1 LETKIAGTSHPHECR
16 KRIKNQIQKKTDMI
30 FLISPSKTQD
40 FTPSSISYSTTSE
53 LIDQSDL
60 LINTLK
66 GFSEEQLRSLMKI
79 SEKLATL
86 NHQRFQDFHL
96 PFDLKNSKQAL
107 LAFKG
112 DVYDGID
119 VDNYTDDDFR
129 FAQKSMRILSGLYG
143 ILRPLD
149 LIQPYRLEM
158 GTKLTTDRGSNLYSF
173 WDDRIT
179 RILNREMDS
188 SSDRTIVNLA
198 SLEYFKV
205 IQKKKLDGR
214 ILTLSFKE
222 NKNGIFKVIGIYAK
236 KARGMMSDFIIQN
249 RIEDVGQLKE
259 FSGGGYSYQDKLSTA
274 DNWVY
279 TR

>member
-1 LETKIAGTSHPHECR
+1 
-16 KRIKNQIQKKTDMI
+16 MI
-30 FLISPSKTQD
+30 LLISPSKTQD
-40 FTPSSISYSTTSE
+40 FTPSSNSHTTTPE
-53 LIDQSDL
+53 LIDQSGI
-60 LINTLK
+60 LIKRLK
-66 GFSEEQLRSLMKI
+66 GFSVEQIGSLMKI

-119 VDNYTDDDFR
+119 VDNYTDDDFQ

-173 WDDRIT
+173 WGDRVT
-179 RILNREMDS
+179 NILNREMERS
-188 SSDRTIVNLA
+188 GNGTIINLA

-205 IQKKKLDGR
+205 IQKKKLNGR

-222 NKNGIFKVIGIYAK
+222 NRNGVFKVIGIYAK
-236 KARGMMSDFIIQN
+236 KARGLMADFIIQN
-249 RIEDVGQLKE
+249 RIENIEQLKD
-259 FSGGGYSYQDKLSTA
+259 FTGGSYRYQNSLSTE

>member
-1 LETKIAGTSHPHECR
+1 
-16 KRIKNQIQKKTDMI
+16 MI

-40 FTPSSISYSTTSE
+40 FTPSSISFSTTAE
-53 LIDQSDL
+53 LIDQSAL
-60 LINTLK
+60 LINMLK
-66 GFSEEQLRSLMKI
+66 GFSEDQLGSLMKI

-119 VDNYTDDDFR
+119 VDNYTEDDLR
-129 FAQKSMRILSGLYG
+129 FAQKTMRILSGLYG

-158 GTKLTTDRGSNLYSF
+158 GTKLTTDRGPNLYSF

-179 RILNREMDS
+179 TILNREMDS

-222 NKNGIFKVIGIYAK
+222 NKNGVFKVIGIYAK
-236 KARGMMSDFIIQN
+236 KARGMMADFIIQN
-249 RIEDVGQLKE
+249 RIEEIEQLKE
-259 FSGGGYSYQDKLSTA
+259 FSGSGYSYQDKLSTA

>member
-1 LETKIAGTSHPHECR
+1 
-16 KRIKNQIQKKTDMI
+16 MI